1 MLDVDDVDAGKM
13 KEIGCG
19 AAIPSYWQIRSS
31 APICGSSVWVRYST
45 ILYGC
50 RCCSF

>member
-19 AAIPSYWQIRSS
+19 AAIPSY
-31 APICGSSVWVRYST
+31 
-45 ILYGC
+45 
-50 RCCSF
+50 